1 MLNKQKIFLHA
12 LNYFS
17 PEVAHKIALK
27 FIKHSIVP
35 QEKENT
41 LTPNLE
47 TRIGSTKFSH
57 PLGIAAGF
65 DKNIETI
72 NSINKL
78 EISHMEFGTITPKPQ
93 KGNIRP
99 RVFRLLRD
107 KAVINR
113 LGFPNDGADLAE
125 KKLSINN
132 KKLPI
137 GVNIGFNKSSSNPIE
152 DYSIMTKKLG
162 PYCEWLTINISSPN
176 TPGIREFQK
185 KEKLKK
191 LLILLNN
198 KRKKVEDKKNKK
210 LQLWVKIS
218 PDLTESELKNIIDIS
233 IENKIEAL
241 CIANTT
247 LSRPTHLISKNK
259 KQDGGLSGSPLFNQS
274 TKMLAK
280 AFMHAD
286 KNIKFIGVGGI
297 SDGETAYSKILAGAS
312 LIQLY
317 TGLIYNGPMI
327 LKNIINYLTLK
338 CKRNQLSDLIGSN
351 AKSIAKEKR

>member
-1 MLNKQKIFLHA
+1 M
-12 LNYFS
+12 
-17 PEVAHKIALK
+17 
-27 FIKHSIVP
+27 
-35 QEKENT
+35 
-41 LTPNLE
+41 
-47 TRIGSTKFSH
+47 
-57 PLGIAAGF
+57 
-65 DKNIETI
+65 
-72 NSINKL
+72 
-78 EISHMEFGTITPKPQ
+78 
-93 KGNIRP
+93 
-99 RVFRLLRD
+99 
-107 KAVINR
+107 
-113 LGFPNDGADLAE
+113 
-125 KKLSINN
+125 
-132 KKLPI
+132 
-137 GVNIGFNKSSSNPIE
+137 
-152 DYSIMTKKLG
+152 
-162 PYCEWLTINISSPN
+162 
-176 TPGIREFQK
+176 
-185 KEKLKK
+185 
-191 LLILLNN
+191 
-198 KRKKVEDKKNKK
+198 
-210 LQLWVKIS
+210 KIS